1 MTLAAG
7 TRLGPYEIVAP
18 LGAGGMGEVYRARDT
33 RLGREVAIK
42 ILSEDLAKDAERIS
56 RFEREARSASAL
68 SHAHVVSVFD
78 VGREKDGFY
87 IVTEV
92 VGGGSLR
99 DLLDRGPLPLRR
111 ALELAVQIASGLA
124 EAHENGIVHR
134 DLKPEN
140 VLLTKSGD
148 AKIADF
154 GLAKLVET
162 SEAGVSQLPTSDG
175 LKTSEGLVM
184 GTVAYMSPEQAS
196 GRAVDFRSDQFAFG
210 SILYEMLTGRPSF
223 RRASTGETLA
233 AIIRDEAEPVRA
245 INPAVPSH
253 LAWIVDRC
261 LAKEPGGRYASTR
274 DLATEIAVVREH
286 LSDLTSGLLA
296 EPAPRAI
303 PGRRRV
309 GTLWA
314 ALGPALVLAA
324 VMTVAWLGRRAP
336 NAPRPVIR
344 FSVPPPPNTTF
355 FGQWDAVTFAISPD
369 GSRLA
374 FLGNTSGA
382 PRDAVSAER
391 PSLKIWVRALS
402 DLEAKPVVGT
412 EGASSLFWSPDSR
425 SIGFFAENQLKRVD
439 VDGGAPAPIC
449 EIPTQA
455 RRTSGTWGA
464 GEVLFSS
471 TFEGII
477 YRVSAEGGAAAALH
491 RPEAARGEKAAVFPQ
506 FLPDGKSFLY
516 VSVRADG
523 SGQLMEGSLDGRP
536 SRTVAPLASRAEYCE
551 PGFLLFARDGSLFAQ
566 RFDPGSA
573 KLTGPLLS
581 LSPTIYSFY
590 SSKWAGFSISRT
602 GTLAFRPRGN
612 VTRLTWF
619 DRSGQA
625 LGELGTP
632 NAGET
637 ITVALSPDGR
647 KVLFDR
653 TRPDLNTFDLWTIDL
668 ARGVETRLTSDPN
681 TECYPV
687 WLPDGRHIIYSV
699 VRDFLPWLVLRDLA
713 GETEKRLLFPGTFQ
727 IALGVTPDGQRLIF
741 SQAGGNDLW
750 GIWSASLKGDSAPE
764 PVVVSKY
771 TQSVGYLSPDGKFIV
786 FLSNESGQRDAYVR
800 SIAPQAEPVRVSA
813 TGVVVLRW
821 SRDGKEIY
829 YTSPDRRLFAV
840 SVKTSPTLEIGIP
853 RMLFSL
859 PAEGWRAF
867 DVSSDGRFLA
877 AVQQVSY
884 ATAPLEVVVNALS
897 AIRP

>member
-1 MTLAAG
+1 MTVALG
-7 TRLGPYEIVAP
+7 SRLGPYEILAL

-33 RLGREVAIK
+33 RLGRTVALK
-42 ILSEDLAKDAERIS
+42 VLPAELARDAQRIS

-68 SHAHVVSVFD
+68 SQPNVVAVYD
-78 VGREKDGFY
+78 VGREGDRSFL
-87 IVTEV
+87 VTEIV
-92 VGGGSLR
+92 EGGNLR
-99 DLLDRGPLPLRR
+99 ELLEGGPLPIRR
-111 ALELAVQIASGLA
+111 ALDLAIQIASGLA
-124 EAHENGIVHR
+124 AAHERGIVHR

-140 VLLTKSGD
+140 VLLTNEGG

-154 GLAKLVET
+154 GLAKLIDAADD
-162 SEAGVSQLPTSDG
+162 SNSRMPTSDG
-175 LKTSEGLVM
+175 MQTSDGIVM

-223 RRASTGETLA
+223 RRASAVETLSA
-233 AIIRDEAEPVRA
+233 VMRDDPAPLRA
-245 INPAVPSH
+245 VNPAAPPH
-253 LAWIVDRC
+253 LGWILDRC

-274 DLATEIAVVREH
+274 DLATELAIVRDH
-286 LSDLTSGLLA
+286 LSDLTSPLA
-296 EPAPRAI
+296 GTAPSAS
-303 PGRRRV
+303 PGGRRARARSAV
-309 GTLWA
+309 LGA
-314 ALGPALVLAA
+314 ALALAA
-324 VMTVAWLGRRAP
+324 AMTVMWLGRRAP
-336 NAPRPVIR
+336 TAPTPVIR
-344 FSVPPPPNTTF
+344 FSIPPPANTTF
-355 FGQWDAVTFAISPD
+355 FGQWDAIYFSVSPD

-374 FLGNTSGA
+374 FLASTSA
-382 PRDAVSAER
+382 PSHEAVPAER
-391 PSLKIWVRALS
+391 PSLQIWVRALC
-402 DLEAKPVVGT
+402 DLEAKPVAGT
-412 EGASSLFWSPDSR
+412 EGASSLFWSPDGR

-449 EIPTQA
+449 DIPTQA

-464 GEVLFSS
+464 GDILFSS
-471 TFEGII
+471 IFDGVI
-477 YRVSAEGGAAAALH
+477 YRVAAVGGAPAPIH
-491 RPEAARGEKAAVFPQ
+491 RPEAARGEKAAIFPQ

-516 VSVRADG
+516 VSVRANG

-536 SRTVAPLASRAEYCE
+536 SRTVAPLASRAEYSE
-551 PGFLLFARDGSLFAQ
+551 PGFLLFARDGALFAQ
-566 RFDPGSA
+566 RFDPHSA
-573 KLTGPLLS
+573 KLSGPLLS
-581 LSPTIYSFY
+581 LASSVYSFY

-619 DRSGQA
+619 DRSGRA

-668 ARGVETRLTSDPN
+668 ARGVETRVTSDPN

-699 VRDFLPWLVLRDLA
+699 VRDFLPWLVMRDLA
-713 GETEKRLLFPGTFQ
+713 GETEKRLLLPGTFQ

-741 SQAGGNDLW
+741 SQAGGDDLW
-750 GIWSASLKGDSAPE
+750 GIWSTSLTGDSAPQ

-771 TQSVGYLSPDGKFIV
+771 SQSFGDVSPDGKFIV
-786 FLSNESGQRDAYVR
+786 FISNESGQRDAYVR
-800 SIAPQAEPVRVSA
+800 SIAPGGEPVRVS
-813 TGVVVLRW
+813 TNGVVVLRW

-853 RMLFSL
+853 RMLFAL

-877 AVQQVSY
+877 AVQEVSY
-884 ATAPLEVVVNALS
+884 STAPLTVDVNALS
-897 AIRP
+897 ETKH

>member
-1 MTLAAG
+1 MVAPG
-7 TRLGPYEIVAP
+7 TRFGPYEILAP

-33 RLGREVAIK
+33 RLGRAVAIK
-42 ILSEDLAKDAERIS
+42 ILPRDLANDPQRIA

-68 SHAHVVSVFD
+68 SDPYVVSVYD
-78 VGREKDGFY
+78 VGREGDQSFL
-87 IVTEV
+87 VTEIV
-92 VGGGSLR
+92 EGGNLR
-99 DLLDRGPLPLRR
+99 ELLERGPLPVRR

-124 EAHENGIVHR
+124 AAHEQGIVHR

-140 VLLTKSGD
+140 VLLTKQGS

-154 GLAKLVET
+154 GLAKLIDRADE
-162 SEAGVSQLPTSDG
+162 SNSRMPTSDG
-175 LKTSEGLVM
+175 MQTSDGIVM

-223 RRASTGETLA
+223 RRASAAETLSA
-233 AIIRDEAEPVRA
+233 VMRDDPAPLREV
-245 INPAVPSH
+245 NPAAPPH
-253 LAWIVDRC
+253 LGWILDRC

-274 DLATEIAVVREH
+274 DLATELAVVREH
-286 LSDLTSGLLA
+286 LSDLTSGPLA
-296 EPAPRAI
+296 GPAPSAI
-303 PGRRRV
+303 PAGRSV
-309 GTLWA
+309 GTLWVALGA
-314 ALGPALVLAA
+314 ALLLAA
-324 VMTVAWLGRRAP
+324 AATVAWLSRQAAP
-336 NAPRPVIR
+336 APKPVIR

-374 FLGNTSGA
+374 FLGSTSGTSH
-382 PRDAVSAER
+382 DAVSAER

-402 DLEAKPVVGT
+402 DLEAKPIAGT

-439 VDGGAPAPIC
+439 ADGGAPGPIC

-464 GEVLFSS
+464 GEILFSS
-471 TFEGII
+471 TFEGVI
-477 YRVSAEGGAAAALH
+477 YRVAAEGGAAAALH

-506 FLPDGKSFLY
+506 VLPDGKSFLY

-523 SGQLMEGSLDGRP
+523 GGQLMEGSLDGRP

-581 LSPTIYSFY
+581 VSPSVYYFY
-590 SSKWAGFSISRT
+590 SDKWAGFSISRT

-668 ARGVETRLTSDPN
+668 ARNVETRLTSDPN
-681 TECYPV
+681 TECYAV
-687 WLPDGRHIIYSV
+687 WLPDGRHIVYSV

-713 GETEKRLLFPGTFQ
+713 GETEKRLLLPGTFQ
-727 IALGVTPDGQRLIF
+727 IALGVTPDGEQLIF

-750 GIWSASLKGDSAPE
+750 GIWSVSLKGDSAPQ

-771 TQSVGYLSPDGKFIV
+771 SQSVGDLSPDGRFIAYI
-786 FLSNESGQRDAYVR
+786 SNESGQRDAYVR
-800 SIAPQAEPVRVSA
+800 SIAPQAEPVRVS
-813 TGVVVLRW
+813 TNGVVALRW
-821 SRDGKEIY
+821 SRGGQEIY
-829 YTSPDRRLFAV
+829 YTSPDRHLFAV
-840 SVKTSPTLEIGIP
+840 SVKTTPTLEIGIP

-897 AIRP
+897 EMKH